1 MRAAITGTTLRHPW
15 WCNLTIM
22 AVAAVV
28 AAAAAG
34 RPITG
39 MEPAMD
45 TVSAQPATI
54 TPMAAPSLSP
64 RAIMDTAGD
73 AAAADTERCHNTFR
87 TNSGWMQGRV

>member
-1 MRAAITGTTLRHPW
+1 
-15 WCNLTIM
+15 M
-22 AVAAVV
+22 AVEAVE
-28 AAAAAG
+28 AAG

-39 MEPAMD
+39 MEPAMAMD

>member
-1 MRAAITGTTLRHPW
+1 M
-15 WCNLTIM
+15 
-22 AVAAVV
+22 
-28 AAAAAG
+28 
-34 RPITG
+34 
-39 MEPAMD
+39 AMD